1 MQLNIPPVIENI
13 EEIKAIYDAEEKV
26 GQQLENEIRDRDL
39 DTCIRTSTE
48 YGIARREKILKI
60 QPQNTDSLEDRKF
73 RVLTKWYDDCPYTN
87 QDLYKQT

>member
-26 GQQLENEIRDRDL
+26 GQQLENEIRDREL

-48 YGIARREKILKI
+48 YGIERREKI
-60 QPQNTDSLEDRKF
+60 
-73 RVLTKWYDDCPYTN
+73 
-87 QDLYKQT
+87 

>member
-39 DTCIRTSTE
+39 DTCIPVSYTHLR
-48 YGIARREKILKI
+48 GIVQGAK
-60 QPQNTDSLEDRKF
+60 
-73 RVLTKWYDDCPYTN
+73 
-87 QDLYKQT
+87 

>member
-39 DTCIRTSTE
+39 DTSIRTSTE
-48 YGIARREKILKI
+48 YGIVRR
-60 QPQNTDSLEDRKF
+60 
-73 RVLTKWYDDCPYTN
+73 
-87 QDLYKQT
+87 